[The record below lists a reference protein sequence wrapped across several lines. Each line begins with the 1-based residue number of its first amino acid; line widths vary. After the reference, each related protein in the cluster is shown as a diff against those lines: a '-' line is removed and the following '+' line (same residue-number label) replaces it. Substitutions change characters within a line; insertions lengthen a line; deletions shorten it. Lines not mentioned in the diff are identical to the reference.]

1 MSTFELFWPALAGGL
16 LTALV
21 CGPLGSLLVWRRLA
35 YFGDSL
41 SHAAL
46 LGVGLSLLLSLPGWV
61 GIITVCLTMAVLL
74 GLLMKR
80 PELASD
86 TLLTIL
92 ATSSLSLGLII
103 TSFVDGLRVDLM
115 AYLFGDLLALAPG
128 DLLPLLIG
136 AIGILGVVTWQWRGL
151 VSASINEELA
161 AVDGLPVA
169 RLRLLLLILLA
180 LVVTAAMKVVGV
192 LLITALLVIPAAVAR
207 RLARTPE
214 QMAVGASVVGAIA
227 VMAGLGSSL
236 QWNLPLGPAIVVAA
250 ALMFALATL
259 VTARQNALVLI
270 TLLPNQRSLD
280 RG

>member
-1 MSTFELFWPALAGGL
+1 MSMFELFWPALAGGI

-46 LGVGLSLLLSLPGWV
+46 LGVGLSLLLSIPGWI
-61 GIITVCLTMAVLL
+61 GIVTVCLAMAVLL
-74 GLLMKR
+74 SLLMKR

-92 ATSSLSLGLII
+92 ATSALSLGLVV
-103 TSFVDGLRVDLM
+103 TSFIDGLRVDLM
-115 AYLFGDLLALAPG
+115 AYLFGDLLALAPS
-128 DLLPLLIG
+128 DLPPLLIG
-136 AIGILGVVTWQWRGL
+136 AVGILGVVVWQWRGL
-151 VSASINEELA
+151 VSSSINEELA
-161 AVDGLPVA
+161 AVDGIPVA

-214 QMAVGASVVGAIA
+214 QMAITASGIGA
-227 VMAGLGSSL
+227 
-236 QWNLPLGPAIVVAA
+236 VAA
-250 ALMFALATL
+250 VLA
-259 VTARQNALVLI
+259 
-270 TLLPNQRSLD
+270 RS
-280 RG
+280 